1 MLYDDDEMKTIIK
14 LRGNV
19 NIFLFNGFSNIK
31 KPRGCEK
38 LPQTFPLIK
47 IQQSAHLRWKLLG
60 LRKISVKRHGRE

>member
-19 NIFLFNGFSNIK
+19 NIFLFNGFSSIK
-31 KPRGCEK
+31 KPRGCVK

-47 IQQSAHLRWKLLG
+47 IQQSAHLR
-60 LRKISVKRHGRE
+60 